1 MIERALFIGPPAC
14 GKGTQ
19 ANWLSA
25 KAEIP
30 VVSTGR
36 MLRIEE
42 RAGTELG
49 KLSLELS
56 KTGTLVPDEMV
67 IELVENW
74 LDTNGDRFL
83 FDGFP
88 RTLAQTYAF
97 EGLLEKRGTPLQFA
111 VTFEVPDSVR
121 LDRATA
127 RLTCR
132 DCGKAF
138 PPSAVDRE
146 GICPKCGGTLIRRTD
161 DDGDVFRL
169 RMEQY
174 SSLTQPVVEFY
185 RNKGI
190 LIEVDGTGNPVEV
203 SSRFASA
210 LERFGG
216 I

>member
-19 ANWLSA
+19 AAWLSA
-25 KAEIP
+25 KTGIS

-67 IELVENW
+67 IGLVESW
-74 LDTNGDRFL
+74 LDTHGDQFF

-88 RTLAQTYAF
+88 RTLAQTKAF
-97 EGLLEKRGTPLQFA
+97 EKLLEKRGTPLQLAILFD
-111 VTFEVPDSVR
+111 VPDSVR
-121 LDRATA
+121 LERATS
-127 RLTCR
+127 RQTCR

-138 PPSAVDRE
+138 PPSAVGESGD
-146 GICPKCGGTLIRRTD
+146 CPKCGGALIRRID
-161 DDGDVFRL
+161 DVGDVFRL

-174 SSLTQPVVEFY
+174 SRMTQPVVDYY
-185 RNKGI
+185 RDKGI
-190 LIEVDGTGNPVEV
+190 LIEVDGTGNPDEV

-210 LERFGG
+210 LEHCGG